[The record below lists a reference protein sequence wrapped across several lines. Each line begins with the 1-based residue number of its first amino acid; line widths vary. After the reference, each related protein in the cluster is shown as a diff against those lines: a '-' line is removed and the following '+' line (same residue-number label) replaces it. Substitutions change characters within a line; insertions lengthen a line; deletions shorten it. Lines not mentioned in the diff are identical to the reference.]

1 MKTDFKHK
9 KKKSGTI
16 EMVSYSALILILVTI
31 TALTLLAVDS
41 AAFAQEATERFF
53 SARIE
58 IWSLFY
64 RLMVVAF
71 VIGAVVMGT
80 LTYVIWRFRESHPK
94 NREDITPVRGGAH
107 H

>member
-1 MKTDFKHK
+1 
-9 KKKSGTI
+9 
-16 EMVSYSALILILVTI
+16 MVSHSAIVLLLIPLVAI
-31 TALTLLAVDS
+31 TLVGINS
-41 AAFAQEATERFF
+41 VYAQTSPSKYM

-58 IWSLFY
+58 IWAEFY

-80 LTYVIWRFRESHPK
+80 IAYVVWRFRESHPK
-94 NREDITPVRGGAH
+94 NRGAITPSRQERGGAH

>member
-1 MKTDFKHK
+1 
-9 KKKSGTI
+9 
-16 EMVSYSALILILVTI
+16 MVSYSSLVLILVLI
-31 TALTLLAVDS
+31 SVLTLLGLNS
-41 AAFAQEATERFF
+41 AAFAQETTERYL

-58 IWSLFY
+58 IWALFY

-80 LTYVIWRFRESHPK
+80 MTYVIWRFRESHPK
-94 NREDITPVRGGAH
+94 NRGDITPAAGGGAH

>member
-1 MKTDFKHK
+1 
-9 KKKSGTI
+9 
-16 EMVSYSALILILVTI
+16 MVSYSALVLILVLI
-31 TALTLLAVDS
+31 AVLTLFGVNS
-41 AAFAQEATERFF
+41 AAFAQETTERYL

-58 IWSLFY
+58 IWALFY

-80 LTYVIWRFRESHPK
+80 MTYVIWRFRESHPK
-94 NREDITPVRGGAH
+94 NRGDITPAAGGGAH

>member
-1 MKTDFKHK
+1 
-9 KKKSGTI
+9 
-16 EMVSYSALILILVTI
+16 MVSYSSLVLILVLI
-31 TALTLLAVDS
+31 AVLTLLGLNSAV
-41 AAFAQEATERFF
+41 FAQETTERYL

-58 IWSLFY
+58 IWALFY

-80 LTYVIWRFRESHPK
+80 MTYVIWRFRESHPK
-94 NREDITPVRGGAH
+94 NRGDITPAAGGGAH

>member
-1 MKTDFKHK
+1 M
-9 KKKSGTI
+9 I
-16 EMVSYSALILILVTI
+16 SYSKLALFLIPVVVLF
-31 TALTLLAVDS
+31 LLDVN
-41 AAFAQEATERFF
+41 AAFAQTQKQYM

-58 IWSLFY
+58 IWALFY

-80 LTYVIWRFRESHPK
+80 ITYVVWRFRESHPK
-94 NREDITPVRGGAH
+94 NRGSITPSKSEGAH

>member
-1 MKTDFKHK
+1 
-9 KKKSGTI
+9 
-16 EMVSYSALILILVTI
+16 MVSHSIIMLLLIPIV
-31 TALTLLAVDS
+31 AVTLLGIDS
-41 AAFAQEATERFF
+41 AFAQETTQNYIIH
-53 SARIE
+53 RIE

-80 LTYVIWRFRESHPK
+80 MFYIVWRFRESHPK
-94 NREDITPVRGGAH
+94 NRGDITPARTGGTH

>member
-1 MKTDFKHK
+1 
-9 KKKSGTI
+9 
-16 EMVSYSALILILVTI
+16 MVSYSALVLILVLI
-31 TALTLLAVDS
+31 AVLTLLGVNS
-41 AAFAQEATERFF
+41 AAFAQETTERYL

-80 LTYVIWRFRESHPK
+80 TTYVIWRFRESHPK
-94 NREDITPVRGGAH
+94 NREDITPAAGGGAH

>member
-1 MKTDFKHK
+1 VK
-9 KKKSGTI
+9 
-16 EMVSYSALILILVTI
+16 EQMVSYSALILILVAVAVL
-31 TALTLLAVDS
+31 ALLGVDS
-41 AAFAQEATERFF
+41 AVFGQETTQRYL

-58 IWSLFY
+58 IWALFY

-80 LTYVIWRFRESHPK
+80 MTYVVWRFRESHPK
-94 NREDITPVRGGAH
+94 NRADITPAAGGAH